1 MPFVD
6 DADVELV
13 VKFFYT
19 LLELFNYLL
28 VVWVQVV
35 SGEASRL
42 HVVHSPHEGDEG
54 SEMLRHKVSKGVH
67 MV

>member
-42 HVVHSPHEGDEG
+42 HVVQGPHEGDEG
-54 SEMLRHKVSKGVH
+54 SEMLRDKLSKGVH

>member
-6 DADVELV
+6 YADVELV
-13 VKFFYT
+13 VKLFYT
-19 LLELFNYLL
+19 FLELSNYLL

-42 HVVHSPHEGDEG
+42 HVVQGPHEGDEG
-54 SEMLRHKVSKGVH
+54 SEIHRDKLSKGVH